1 MFLLVPEKICFEVG
15 QKKHIDC
22 PSCSSRIISR
32 RKSRQRKLRKKKN
45 GSVNYG
51 RPSPPKMQGCQIDQ
65 QVQSWFKDQLHDR
78 IANKGMDGQIIDGLV
93 FLHETEHPKQE

>member
-1 MFLLVPEKICFEVG
+1 M
-15 QKKHIDC
+15 
-22 PSCSSRIISR
+22 
-32 RKSRQRKLRKKKN
+32 
-45 GSVNYG
+45 NYG

-65 QVQSWFKDQLHDR
+65 QVQSWFKDQLQDR